1 MEIALALL
9 GSGALATVISW
20 LLHRI
25 DRKQDKQ
32 DQIISGMAALDNKL
46 QQHIDSDERYRTDM
60 CRIRILRFSD
70 ELRRGVNHSE
80 ESFNNVLEDIDNYT
94 EYCVEHEDVYINSK
108 ADAAIR
114 NIKSV
119 HDRCIRGDL
128 KFL

>member
-1 MEIALALL
+1 MEIVLAIL

-25 DRKQDKQ
+25 DRKKDKQ
-32 DQIISGMAALDNKL
+32 DQIISCITALGNKL
-46 QQHIDSDERYRTDM
+46 QLHIDSDECYRADM

-70 ELRRGVNHSE
+70 ELCRGMNHSK
-80 ESFNNVLEDIDNYT
+80 ESFNNVLEDIDSYT
-94 EYCVEHEDVYINSK
+94 EYCMEHEDVYINSK

-119 HDRCIRGDL
+119 HDRCIRGEL

>member
-1 MEIALALL
+1 MEIAIAFL

-32 DQIISGMAALDNKL
+32 DQIISGMTAVDNKL
-46 QQHIDSDERYRTDM
+46 QQHIDSDERYRADM
-60 CRIRILRFSD
+60 CRTRILRFSD

-94 EYCVEHEDVYINSK
+94 EYCVEYEDVYINSK

-119 HDRCIRGDL
+119 HDRCIRGEL

>member
-46 QQHIDSDERYRTDM
+46 QQHIDS
-60 CRIRILRFSD
+60 
-70 ELRRGVNHSE
+70 
-80 ESFNNVLEDIDNYT
+80 
-94 EYCVEHEDVYINSK
+94 
-108 ADAAIR
+108 
-114 NIKSV
+114 
-119 HDRCIRGDL
+119 
-128 KFL
+128 

>member
-32 DQIISGMAALDNKL
+32 DQIISGMTAVDNKL
-46 QQHIDSDERYRTDM
+46 QQHIDSDERYRADM

-94 EYCVEHEDVYINSK
+94 EYCV
-108 ADAAIR
+108 
-114 NIKSV
+114 
-119 HDRCIRGDL
+119 
-128 KFL
+128 